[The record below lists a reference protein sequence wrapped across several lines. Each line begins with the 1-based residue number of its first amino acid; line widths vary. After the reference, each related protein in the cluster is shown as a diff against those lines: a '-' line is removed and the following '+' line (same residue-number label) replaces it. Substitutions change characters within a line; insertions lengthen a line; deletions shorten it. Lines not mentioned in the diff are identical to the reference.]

1 VGDPPIRKEVKTIRH
16 QYKVDRR
23 DIMYLRATIESYDG
37 MAVVRTVDPGEA
49 IIELLIAP
57 GCESRI
63 EELVEDL
70 RNRENLA
77 MTYMKSAKADF
88 IAGCG

>member
-1 VGDPPIRKEVKTIRH
+1 MKTVRH
-16 QYKVDRR
+16 QYRVDRR

-37 MAVVRTVDPGEA
+37 MAVVRTIDPGA
-49 IIELLIAP
+49 AVIELLIAP

-70 RNRENLA
+70 RNRENLRIIF
-77 MTYMKSAKADF
+77 MKSSEADF
-88 IAGCG
+88 IGGPVFA

>member
-1 VGDPPIRKEVKTIRH
+1 VKTIRH

-37 MAVVRTVDPGEA
+37 MAVVRTVDPGAA

-63 EELVEDL
+63 EALVEDL
-70 RNRENLA
+70 RNREKLSLVRII
-77 MTYMKSAKADF
+77 M
-88 IAGCG
+88 

>member
-1 VGDPPIRKEVKTIRH
+1 MWTVKR

-49 IIELLIAP
+49 VIELLIAP
-57 GCESRI
+57 GCQDMV
-63 EELVEDL
+63 EELIEDL
-70 RNRENLA
+70 RNRERIKLDG
-77 MTYMKSAKADF
+77 MWRT
-88 IAGCG
+88 

>member
-1 VGDPPIRKEVKTIRH
+1 VETIRR

-37 MAVVRTVDPGEA
+37 MAVVRTVDPRA
-49 IIELLIAP
+49 AVIELLIAP

-63 EELVEDL
+63 AELVEDL
-70 RNRENLA
+70 RCREKLA
-77 MTYMKSAKADF
+77 ISPIESPKADSIF
-88 IAGCG
+88 GCG